1 LLEIVA
7 ISGLE
12 LAASHKSSK
21 GKMDQWKQR
30 KNLDEILSHSEEYY
44 AAYGKRILMK
54 FSHCGEEYY
63 AAYGKRILMKFSHC
77 GEECY
82 AVEGDC
88 FLMRHTAS
96 P

>member
-1 LLEIVA
+1 MQQNFQLQEPDDPREIVLEIVT

-21 GKMDQWKQR
+21 GKMDQCKQR

-44 AAYGKRILMK
+44 AAYGKRI
-54 FSHCGEEYY
+54 F
-63 AAYGKRILMKFSHC
+63 MKFSHC

-82 AVEGDC
+82 AVDGDC
-88 FLMRHTAS
+88 FLMRHAAS